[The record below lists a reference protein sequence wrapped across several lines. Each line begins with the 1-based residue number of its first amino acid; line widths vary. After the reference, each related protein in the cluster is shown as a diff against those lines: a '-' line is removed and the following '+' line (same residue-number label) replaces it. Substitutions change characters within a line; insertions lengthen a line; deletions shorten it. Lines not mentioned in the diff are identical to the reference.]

1 MKKFVPL
8 KKQSKAAQQTYHSRQ
23 RAGWGCVNPA
33 ARVEKDRHQ
42 YDRKQ
47 SKTLLRKL
55 SSKEDFF
62 CYSSLCQ
69 IPGLN
74 VAAGQTCDWAESGDG
89 AFDGVL
95 YEAFFEPAA
104 VSERESI
111 FHFTRAVFRK

>member
-47 SKTLLRKL
+47 AKALLRVGL
-55 SSKEDFF
+55 SNILDNE
-62 CYSSLCQ
+62 
-69 IPGLN
+69 LN
-74 VAAGQTCDWAESGDG
+74 GGKPMEG
-89 AFDGVL
+89 
-95 YEAFFEPAA
+95 
-104 VSERESI
+104 
-111 FHFTRAVFRK
+111 FHR

>member
-47 SKTLLRKL
+47 AKALLRKL
-55 SSKEDFF
+55 SSKEDCFV
-62 CYSSLCQ
+62 
-69 IPGLN
+69 I
-74 VAAGQTCDWAESGDG
+74 
-89 AFDGVL
+89 VL
-95 YEAFFEPAA
+95 YAKYPG
-104 VSERESI
+104 
-111 FHFTRAVFRK
+111 

>member
-8 KKQSKAAQQTYHSRQ
+8 KKQSKAAQQAYHSRQ
-23 RAGWGCVNPA
+23 RADWGCVNPA

-47 SKTLLRKL
+47 AKALLRKL

-74 VAAGQTCDWAESGDG
+74 VAAGQTCN
-89 AFDGVL
+89 
-95 YEAFFEPAA
+95 
-104 VSERESI
+104 
-111 FHFTRAVFRK
+111 

>member
-47 SKTLLRKL
+47 AK
-55 SSKEDFF
+55 
-62 CYSSLCQ
+62 
-69 IPGLN
+69 
-74 VAAGQTCDWAESGDG
+74 
-89 AFDGVL
+89 VL
-95 YEAFFEPAA
+95 YAKYPG
-104 VSERESI
+104 
-111 FHFTRAVFRK
+111 